1 MNPMDMLKAMVGKM
15 NPKSIVMNML
25 KGNTNPIFANLIEM
39 ANKNDVKG
47 LENFARNYMK
57 EQGRNYDEEF
67 NKFINNFGLKK

>member
-1 MNPMDMLKAMVGKM
+1 MIPLNMIKGMMGNM
-15 NPKSIVMNML
+15 NPKNIVMNML

-57 EQGRNYDEEF
+57 DKGRDYDKEF
-67 NKFINNFGLKK
+67 NDFKSMFNGK

>member
-1 MNPMDMLKAMVGKM
+1 MNPLNMIKGMMGNM
-15 NPKSIVMNML
+15 NPKNIVMNML

-57 EQGRNYDEEF
+57 DQGKDFDKEF
-67 NKFINNFGLKK
+67 NDFKSMFNGK

>member
-1 MNPMDMLKAMVGKM
+1 MNPLNVIKGMMGNM
-15 NPKSIVMNML
+15 NPKNIVMNML

-57 EQGRNYDEEF
+57 DKGRDYDKEF
-67 NKFINNFGLKK
+67 NDFKSMFNGK